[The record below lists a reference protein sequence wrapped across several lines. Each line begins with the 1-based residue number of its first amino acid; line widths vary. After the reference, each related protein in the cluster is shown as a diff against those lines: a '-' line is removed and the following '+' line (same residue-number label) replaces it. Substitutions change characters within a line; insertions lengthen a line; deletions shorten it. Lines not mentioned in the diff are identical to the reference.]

1 MPEPGFSIRVEGID
15 ELVRRLDKHGLQAAA
30 KRSLRRA
37 GTRIER
43 EVKRRTPV
51 RTGHLRGSWATRTR
65 NGGWA
70 VIVGTDKL
78 YARFVEEGTRPHEIR
93 PRTKKVLAWPIAGR
107 SAAGL
112 GRGPQGTR
120 KGKGALAFARVVKH
134 PGTKGVHMAKR
145 AVDEKGGE
153 VVGLL
158 RVALQKH
165 LAGQFGLADAAGAGA
180 AGGT

>member
-1 MPEPGFSIRVEGID
+1 MPEPAFSIRVEGLD
-15 ELVRRLDKHGLQAAA
+15 ELLRRLDKHGLQAAA

-37 GTRIER
+37 GTRMER

-51 RTGHLRGSWATRTR
+51 RTGHLRGSWTTQTR
-65 NGGWA
+65 NGGWGV
-70 VIVGTDKL
+70 VIGTDKE

-93 PRTKKVLAWPIAGR
+93 PRTKKVLAWPTGGR

-120 KGKGALAFARVVKH
+120 KGKGVLAFARVVKH
-134 PGTKGVHMAKR
+134 PGTKGVHMAQR

-153 VVGLL
+153 VVSLL
-158 RVALQKH
+158 RQALQKH
-165 LAGQFGLADAAGAGA
+165 LGGEFGLADAA
-180 AGGT
+180 AGGI